1 MILESQRT
9 QVADYGRK
17 LIAAGLTSGTGGNL
31 SVYDRQAGLVAV
43 SPSGMEYD
51 AIRSEDVTVLNLDG
65 TVADGQRKPSSEA
78 PMHLL
83 FYKTRPDRN
92 AVVHTHSP
100 AITTLA
106 CLRLPLPPVS
116 YLVALSGRDEIP
128 CAPYRDFGGS
138 ELAQAAV
145 EAADG
150 CDAVILA
157 NHGLVALGK
166 DMTAAFQLAQE
177 LEFCAD
183 IYLRCLAAGREPVLL
198 SAEEMARARKRFGT
212 YGQGETNA
220 DHTKRNTAL

>member
-1 MILESQRT
+1 MILEKERT
-9 QVADYGRK
+9 LIADYGRK

-31 SVYDRQAGLVAV
+31 SIYDRQAGLVAV

-51 AIRSEDVTVLNLDG
+51 AIEPADVTVLDPDG
-65 TVADGQRKPSSEA
+65 SIADGARKPSSEA

-83 FYKTRPDRN
+83 FYKARPDRC

-100 AITTLA
+100 AVTALS

-116 YLVALSGRDEIP
+116 FLVALSGRDEIP
-128 CAPYRDFGGS
+128 CAPYRDFGGP

-166 DMTAAFQLAQE
+166 DLAAAFQLAQE
-177 LEFCAD
+177 MEFCAD
-183 IYLRCLAAGREPVLL
+183 IYLRCLATGREPVLL
-198 SAEEMARARKRFGT
+198 TAEEMARARKRFGT
-212 YGQGETNA
+212 YGQ
-220 DHTKRNTAL
+220 